1 MTKAISIGNY
11 HIRDFR
17 PEDVEALHE
26 ILRDPEVMR
35 YIEPPFTREQTAAF
49 LQANGLDTPHRI
61 YALADVDDRVIG
73 QIIFHPYAGDTW
85 EIGWIF
91 GQSHWGRGLATA
103 VTETLVERCR
113 EMGVRRCVIECDPA
127 QAVTR
132 HIAEKCGFSRRED
145 RDGLVCYELTL

>member
-1 MTKAISIGNY
+1 MNIPIGNY

-17 PEDVEALHE
+17 PGEAEALHI
-26 ILRDPEVMR
+26 ILSDPAVME
-35 YIEPPFTREQTAAF
+35 YIELPFSHEKTAAF

-61 YALADVDDRVIG
+61 YALTDENDRVIG
-73 QIIFHPYAGDTW
+73 QVIFHPYEEDAW
-85 EIGWIF
+85 EIGWIL

-127 QAVTR
+127 QTVSR
-132 HIAEKCGFSRRED
+132 HIAEKCGFSRQED
-145 RDGLVCYELTL
+145 RDGLACYELTL